1 MPTPPFGQRLERRIH
16 RLLYGFM
23 QTYHFAHRFSRRL
36 ALASALAV
44 VVMGSVGTPGLAMA
58 DTANAAHSNSAAA
71 HSSSEATHSGSHVA
85 LAHSAAAHSRSVS
98 EPTPAWQTGFFP
110 RNTSALLASSRAFA
124 LLNTCT
130 SHCGQASL
138 QAAALLAAL
147 PDFSLEDGTVRTRAL
162 RTLDSRFS
170 RSISTAEITSSDN
183 LEGSQQAVTAQTSS
197 SAELSTRLPRQ
208 LSGAFAASYDRLAMA
223 QKYLIIRHSHGEL
236 KQDMLLNVQASE
248 MFAVPF
254 AQANE
259 ADPRDKA
266 YNWAPLASNPATLVD
281 KATGLPA
288 PTLAALYMDAALEQA
303 HALEETPQITSLSNS
318 DRVLLL
324 SSVAR
329 LALRAYQLG
338 YPLILTAN

>member
-71 HSSSEATHSGSHVA
+71 HSNSPSH
-85 LAHSAAAHSRSVS
+85 
-98 EPTPAWQTGFFP
+98 PTPAWQTGFFP

-124 LLNTCT
+124 LLSTCT

-170 RSISTAEITSSDN
+170 QIISTNEIASSDN
-183 LEGSQQAVTAQTSS
+183 LEGSQQVSPAQTSS

-223 QKYLIIRHSHGEL
+223 QKYLIIRHSHVEL
-236 KQDMLLNVQASE
+236 KQDMLLNAQASE
-248 MFAVPF
+248 MFAAPF
-254 AQANE
+254 EEANE
-259 ADPRDKA
+259 ADPREKA
-266 YNWAPLASNPATLVD
+266 YNWAPLASNPATVVD
-281 KATGLPA
+281 KATGLTA
-288 PTLAALYMDAALEQA
+288 PTLAVLYMDAALEQA
-303 HALEETPQITSLSNS
+303 HALEETPQITSLNNS
-318 DRVLLL
+318 DRMLLL
-324 SSVAR
+324 SSVTR

>member
-1 MPTPPFGQRLERRIH
+1 
-16 RLLYGFM
+16 M
-23 QTYHFAHRFSRRL
+23 QTYHFAHRFSLRL

-58 DTANAAHSNSAAA
+58 DTANAAHSNSAA
-71 HSSSEATHSGSHVA
+71 THSN
-85 LAHSAAAHSRSVS
+85 SAAAHSNSPS
-98 EPTPAWQTGFFP
+98 NPTPAWQTGFFP

-170 RSISTAEITSSDN
+170 QIISPDVINTAQSASSDN
-183 LEGSQQAVTAQTSS
+183 LKGSQQASPAQTSS
-197 SAELSTRLPRQ
+197 SAELSTRLPRH
-208 LSGAFAASYDRLAMA
+208 LAGAFAASYDRLAMA
-223 QKYLIIRHSHGEL
+223 QKYLIIRHSHVEL

-248 MFAVPF
+248 MFAAPF

-259 ADPRDKA
+259 ADPREKA
-266 YNWAPLASNPATLVD
+266 YNWAPLASNPATVVD

-288 PTLAALYMDAALEQA
+288 PTLAVLYMDAALEQA
-303 HALEETPQITSLSNS
+303 HALEETPPITSLSNS
-318 DRVLLL
+318 DRMLLL
-324 SSVAR
+324 SSVTR

>member
-1 MPTPPFGQRLERRIH
+1 
-16 RLLYGFM
+16 M

-44 VVMGSVGTPGLAMA
+44 VVMGSVGTPGLATA

-71 HSSSEATHSGSHVA
+71 HSNSPSN
-85 LAHSAAAHSRSVS
+85 
-98 EPTPAWQTGFFP
+98 PTPAWQTGFFP

-162 RTLDSRFS
+162 RTLDSRLS
-170 RSISTAEITSSDN
+170 QIISPDVINTAQSASSDN
-183 LEGSQQAVTAQTSS
+183 LKGSQQSSPAQTSGL
-197 SAELSTRLPRQ
+197 AELSTRLPRH
-208 LSGAFAASYDRLAMA
+208 LAGAFAASYDRLAIA
-223 QKYLIIRHSHGEL
+223 QKYLIIRYSHVEL

-248 MFAVPF
+248 IFAAPF

-259 ADPRDKA
+259 ADPREKA
-266 YNWAPLASNPATLVD
+266 YNWAPLASNPATVVD

-288 PTLAALYMDAALEQA
+288 PTLAVLYMDAALEQA

-324 SSVAR
+324 SSVTR

>member
-58 DTANAAHSNSAAA
+58 DTANAAHSNSTAA
-71 HSSSEATHSGSHVA
+71 HSNSAS
-85 LAHSAAAHSRSVS
+85 AHSNSPSN
-98 EPTPAWQTGFFP
+98 PTPAWQAGFFP
-110 RNTSALLASSRAFA
+110 RNTSALLASSRAFS

-170 RSISTAEITSSDN
+170 QIISTNEITSSDN
-183 LEGSQQAVTAQTSS
+183 LEGSQQASPAQTSGL
-197 SAELSTRLPRQ
+197 AELSTRLPRH
-208 LSGAFAASYDRLAMA
+208 LAGAFAASYDRLAMA
-223 QKYLIIRHSHGEL
+223 QKYLIIRHSHVEL
-236 KQDMLLNVQASE
+236 KRDMLLNVQASE
-248 MFAVPF
+248 MFAAPF
-254 AQANE
+254 EEANE
-259 ADPRDKA
+259 ADPREKA

-288 PTLAALYMDAALEQA
+288 PTLAVLYMDAALEQA
-303 HALEETPQITSLSNS
+303 HALEERPQITSLNNS
-318 DRVLLL
+318 DRMLLL

>member
-1 MPTPPFGQRLERRIH
+1 
-16 RLLYGFM
+16 M

-44 VVMGSVGTPGLAMA
+44 VVIGSVGMPSHAWA
-58 DTANAAHSNSAAA
+58 DTANTHAAVHITAAHSNSA
-71 HSSSEATHSGSHVA
+71 ATHSGSHVA

-98 EPTPAWQTGFFP
+98 EPTSAWQTGFFP
-110 RNTSALLASSRAFA
+110 RHTSALLASSRAFA

-147 PDFSLEDGTVRTRAL
+147 PDFSLEDATVRTRAL

-170 RSISTAEITSSDN
+170 QIINTTESASSDN
-183 LEGSQQAVTAQTSS
+183 LEGSPQAPQVTTSGS
-197 SAELSTRLPRQ
+197 DELSTRLPRQ
-208 LSGAFAASYDRLAMA
+208 LTGAFATSYDRLAMA
-223 QKYLIIRHSHGEL
+223 QKYLIIRYSHADW
-236 KQDMLLNVQASE
+236 KQDMFLNVQVSE
-248 MFAVPF
+248 MFAAPF

-259 ADPRDKA
+259 ADPREKA
-266 YNWAPLASNPATLVD
+266 YNWAPLASNPVTLVD

-288 PTLAALYMDAALEQA
+288 PTLAVLYMDAALEQA
-303 HALEETPQITSLSNS
+303 HALEETPQITSLNNS
-318 DRVLLL
+318 DRMLLL

>member
-44 VVMGSVGTPGLAMA
+44 VVMGSVGTPSLALA

-71 HSSSEATHSGSHVA
+71 HSSSASH
-85 LAHSAAAHSRSVS
+85 
-98 EPTPAWQTGFFP
+98 PTPAWQTGFFP

-124 LLNTCT
+124 LLSTCT

-170 RSISTAEITSSDN
+170 RIISTNEIASNDN
-183 LEGSQQAVTAQTSS
+183 LEGSQQSSPAQTSG
-197 SAELSTRLPRQ
+197 SAELSTRLPRH
-208 LSGAFAASYDRLAMA
+208 LAGALAASYDRLAMA
-223 QKYLIIRHSHGEL
+223 QKYLIIRHSHVEL

-248 MFAVPF
+248 MFAAPF

-259 ADPRDKA
+259 ADPREKA

-288 PTLAALYMDAALEQA
+288 PTLAILYMDAALEQA
-303 HALEETPQITSLSNS
+303 RALEETPQITSLSNS

-324 SSVAR
+324 SSVTR

>member
-1 MPTPPFGQRLERRIH
+1 
-16 RLLYGFM
+16 M

-36 ALASALAV
+36 ALTSALAV

-58 DTANAAHSNSAAA
+58 DTANAAQSNSAAA
-71 HSSSEATHSGSHVA
+71 HSSSPSN
-85 LAHSAAAHSRSVS
+85 
-98 EPTPAWQTGFFP
+98 PTPAWQTGFFP

-170 RSISTAEITSSDN
+170 QIISPDVINTTQSTSSDN
-183 LEGSQQAVTAQTSS
+183 LEGSQQSSPAQTSS
-197 SAELSTRLPRQ
+197 SAELSTRLPRH
-208 LSGAFAASYDRLAMA
+208 LAGAFAASYDRLAMA
-223 QKYLIIRHSHGEL
+223 QKYLIIRYSHVEL
-236 KQDMLLNVQASE
+236 KQDMLLNVQAGE

-259 ADPRDKA
+259 ADPREKA
-266 YNWAPLASNPATLVD
+266 YNWSPLASNPATVVD

-288 PTLAALYMDAALEQA
+288 PTLAVLYMDAALEQA
-303 HALEETPQITSLSNS
+303 HALEETPQISSLSNS

-324 SSVAR
+324 SSVTR

-338 YPLILTAN
+338 YPLILTVN

>member
-58 DTANAAHSNSAAA
+58 DTANAAHSNSAAT
-71 HSSSEATHSGSHVA
+71 HSNSSSH
-85 LAHSAAAHSRSVS
+85 
-98 EPTPAWQTGFFP
+98 PTRAWQTGFFP

-170 RSISTAEITSSDN
+170 QIISPDVINTSESASSDN
-183 LEGSQQAVTAQTSS
+183 LSDNLKGSQQASPAQTSG
-197 SAELSTRLPRQ
+197 SAELSTRLPRH
-208 LSGAFAASYDRLAMA
+208 LAGAFSASYDRLAMA
-223 QKYLIIRHSHGEL
+223 QKYLIIRYSHVDW

-248 MFAVPF
+248 MFAAPF

-259 ADPRDKA
+259 ADPREKA

-281 KATGLPA
+281 KATALPA
-288 PTLAALYMDAALEQA
+288 PTLAVLYMDAALEQA
-303 HALEETPQITSLSNS
+303 HALEETPQITSLNNS

-329 LALRAYQLG
+329 LALRAYQMG

>member
-1 MPTPPFGQRLERRIH
+1 
-16 RLLYGFM
+16 M
-23 QTYHFAHRFSRRL
+23 QTSHFAHRFSRRL

-44 VVMGSVGTPGLAMA
+44 MVMGSVGTPGLAIA
-58 DTANAAHSNSAAA
+58 DSANAAHSNSAAA
-71 HSSSEATHSGSHVA
+71 HSNSPSN
-85 LAHSAAAHSRSVS
+85 
-98 EPTPAWQTGFFP
+98 PTPAWQTGFFP

-124 LLNTCT
+124 LLSTCT

-170 RSISTAEITSSDN
+170 QIISPDVINTTQSTSSDN
-183 LEGSQQAVTAQTSS
+183 LEGSQQSSPAQTSS
-197 SAELSTRLPRQ
+197 SAELSTRLPRH
-208 LSGAFAASYDRLAMA
+208 LAGAFAASYDRLAMA
-223 QKYLIIRHSHGEL
+223 QKYLIIRYSHVEL

-259 ADPRDKA
+259 ADPREKA
-266 YNWAPLASNPATLVD
+266 YNWAPLASNPATVVD

-288 PTLAALYMDAALEQA
+288 PTLAVLYMDTALEQA
-303 HALEETPQITSLSNS
+303 HALEETPQITSLNNS
-318 DRVLLL
+318 DRMLLL
-324 SSVAR
+324 SSGAR

-338 YPLILTAN
+338 YPLILTGN

>member
-44 VVMGSVGTPGLAMA
+44 MVMGSVGTPGLAMA
-58 DTANAAHSNSAAA
+58 DSASAHASAA

-170 RSISTAEITSSDN
+170 RIISTAEITSSDN
-183 LEGSQQAVTAQTSS
+183 LEGSQQASPAQTSS

-223 QKYLIIRHSHGEL
+223 QKYLIIRHSHVDW

-248 MFAVPF
+248 MFAAPF
-254 AQANE
+254 EEANE
-259 ADPRDKA
+259 ADPREKA
-266 YNWAPLASNPATLVD
+266 YNWAPLASNPATVVD

-288 PTLAALYMDAALEQA
+288 PTLAVLYMDAALEQA
-303 HALEETPQITSLSNS
+303 HALEATPQITSLNNL
-318 DRVLLL
+318 DRMLLL

>member
-58 DTANAAHSNSAAA
+58 DSANAAHSNSAAA
-71 HSSSEATHSGSHVA
+71 HSSSASH
-85 LAHSAAAHSRSVS
+85 
-98 EPTPAWQTGFFP
+98 PTPAWQTGFFP

-124 LLNTCT
+124 LLSTCT

-170 RSISTAEITSSDN
+170 QIISPDVINTAESASSDN
-183 LEGSQQAVTAQTSS
+183 LKGSQQTSPAQTSGL
-197 SAELSTRLPRQ
+197 AELSTRLPRH
-208 LSGAFAASYDRLAMA
+208 LAGAFAAGYDRLAMA
-223 QKYLIIRHSHGEL
+223 QKYLIIRYSHVEL
-236 KQDMLLNVQASE
+236 KQDMLLNVQAGE
-248 MFAVPF
+248 MFAAPF

-259 ADPRDKA
+259 ADPREKA

-288 PTLAALYMDAALEQA
+288 PTLAVLYMDAALEQA

-324 SSVAR
+324 SSVTR

>member
-1 MPTPPFGQRLERRIH
+1 
-16 RLLYGFM
+16 M

-71 HSSSEATHSGSHVA
+71 HSNSPSH
-85 LAHSAAAHSRSVS
+85 
-98 EPTPAWQTGFFP
+98 PTPAWQTGFFP

-124 LLNTCT
+124 LLSTCT

-170 RSISTAEITSSDN
+170 QIISPDVINTAESASSDN
-183 LEGSQQAVTAQTSS
+183 RSDNLSDNLKGSQQSSPAQTSS
-197 SAELSTRLPRQ
+197 SAELSTRLPRH
-208 LSGAFAASYDRLAMA
+208 LAGAFAASYDRLAMA
-223 QKYLIIRHSHGEL
+223 QKYLIIRHSHVEL

-248 MFAVPF
+248 MFAAPF

-259 ADPRDKA
+259 ADPREKA

-288 PTLAALYMDAALEQA
+288 PTLAVLYMDAVLEQA

-318 DRVLLL
+318 DRVMLL

-338 YPLILTAN
+338 YPLILTVN

>member
-23 QTYHFAHRFSRRL
+23 QTYHFAHRFSPRL

-58 DTANAAHSNSAAA
+58 DTAHAAHSNSAAA
-71 HSSSEATHSGSHVA
+71 HSNSPSN
-85 LAHSAAAHSRSVS
+85 
-98 EPTPAWQTGFFP
+98 PTPAWQTGFFP

-170 RSISTAEITSSDN
+170 QIISPDVINTAESASSDN
-183 LEGSQQAVTAQTSS
+183 LRGSQQASPAQTSS
-197 SAELSTRLPRQ
+197 SAELSTHLPRH
-208 LSGAFAASYDRLAMA
+208 LAGAFAASYDRLAMA
-223 QKYLIIRHSHGEL
+223 QKYLIIRYSHVEM

-248 MFAVPF
+248 MFAAPF

-259 ADPRDKA
+259 ADPREKV
-266 YNWAPLASNPATLVD
+266 YNWAPLASNPATVVD

-288 PTLAALYMDAALEQA
+288 PTLAVLYMDAALEQA

-324 SSVAR
+324 SSVTR
-329 LALRAYQLG
+329 LALHAYQLG